1 MSVAEDGAG
10 APPPARLVGP
20 VRAGE
25 ESSCFVKEETML
37 NVRDLIPWSRGRE
50 VASGRSPIDHSL
62 VAFQREINR
71 LFDYFWRD
79 FDLPMFGR
87 AERGRGFITPKVD
100 IREDAKEIVVAA
112 ELPGLDE
119 KDLEVTMSDNALI
132 IKGEKKGE
140 HEEREG
146 GYTYRERSYGAFQR
160 AIPLDVDVLEDQ
172 VAATFKNGVL
182 TITLPKSPDAQ
193 KKFKRIAISG
203 GGEEKHDEP
212 KAA

>member
-1 MSVAEDGAG
+1 
-10 APPPARLVGP
+10 
-20 VRAGE
+20 
-25 ESSCFVKEETML
+25 ML

-50 VASGRSPIDHSL
+50 VASRRASMDYPL
-62 VAFQREINR
+62 VAFQREVNH
-71 LFDYFWRD
+71 LFEDFWRD
-79 FDLPMFGR
+79 FDLPMFER
-87 AERGRGFITPKVD
+87 PERGRGFITPKVD
-100 IREDAKEIVVAA
+100 VSEDDKEIVVVA

-119 KDLEVTMSDNALI
+119 KDVEVTMSDSALI

-140 HEEREG
+140 REKRER

-160 AIPLDVDVLEDQ
+160 AIPLDADVLADQ

-193 KKFKRIAISG
+193 RKFKKIAISG
-203 GGEEKHDEP
+203 NGEEKHEEP

>member
-1 MSVAEDGAG
+1 M
-10 APPPARLVGP
+10 
-20 VRAGE
+20 
-25 ESSCFVKEETML
+25 
-37 NVRDLIPWSRGRE
+37 
-50 VASGRSPIDHSL
+50 DHSL
-62 VAFQREINR
+62 VTFQREVNR
-71 LFDYFWRD
+71 LFEDFWRD
-79 FDLPMFGR
+79 FDLPMVAR
-87 AERGRGFITPKVD
+87 AERGRVFITPKVD
-100 IREDAKEIVVAA
+100 IREDDKEIVVAA

-119 KDLEVTMSDNALI
+119 KHLEVTMSDNALI
-132 IKGEKKGE
+132 IKGEKKDE

-203 GGEEKHDEP
+203 GGEEKHEEP

>member
-1 MSVAEDGAG
+1 
-10 APPPARLVGP
+10 
-20 VRAGE
+20 
-25 ESSCFVKEETML
+25 ML

-50 VASGRSPIDHSL
+50 VASGRAAMDHSL

-71 LFDYFWRD
+71 LFDDFWRD

-100 IREDAKEIVVAA
+100 VSEDEKEIVVAA

-140 HEEREG
+140 HEERER

-160 AIPLDVDVLEDQ
+160 AIPLDADILADQ
-172 VAATFKNGVL
+172 VAATFKNGLL

-193 KKFKRIAISG
+193 RKFKKIAISG
-203 GGEEKHDEP
+203 GGEEKHEEP